1 MRIRILLLVA
11 LIATACSPSSTEPTT
26 TLQPEATSTTT
37 RAVTETTSTSSATT
51 TTGAP
56 VDPADTVFVGGT
68 VVTMDEAL
76 GTVEALAVSGGVIA
90 AVGSAADIEPFIG
103 SETEVIELGGRVVAP
118 GFVDAHTH
126 VLSDA
131 GGLAAGQREALR
143 VGITTLADAS
153 VEPGVYEAFVAAAGA
168 GELTIRTGMYL
179 TRNDVC
185 GSDVGDWYLEHPP
198 GETYGDRLWV
208 AGVKVFSDGSF
219 VCGAVAV
226 SETFLE
232 GYEPGPPFHD
242 VDTLSRWYRQADD
255 AGYQIITH
263 AQGDVAIERV
273 MDAYESV
280 IGDSGN
286 PLRHRIE
293 HNSIPRQE
301 ILPRYGELNLVP
313 TVFALTPACSPDAPW
328 TDFMKVNGDRPHM
341 IAAANPGLVVAWH
354 GDDPYVPPLA
364 PLTDLYMLV
373 TRDQVLD
380 DGTVCPA
387 PDWLVGG
394 AVPSVE
400 EAWKMMTIN
409 GAYAL
414 RMEESVGSLAP
425 GKLADVVVL
434 SDDPQSIPTGD
445 ILDIEVLVTMIGGD
459 IEYCSPTIPSLCP
472 DVGPPGDS
480 AASASASR
488 PGQGPDLAIDGWAAD
503 DSFWS
508 SGADAPQWFQY
519 TMPDPVVVTEIRAI
533 VFQNPPS
540 ETVHELEVLVAGEW
554 RLVET
559 WTGFTTTGDVLAWSP
574 STPVEDVEAFRITT
588 LSSESWPEWYE
599 VEFDTP

>member
-1 MRIRILLLVA
+1 MRTRLSLLVA
-11 LIATACSPSSTEPTT
+11 LIALLATACSPTATEPTT
-26 TLQPEATSTTT
+26 TLQPETTT
-37 RAVTETTSTSSATT
+37 TTAPVVTETTSTSSTT
-51 TTGAP
+51 TTTAP
-56 VDPADTVFVGGT
+56 PINPADTVFVGGT
-68 VVTMDEAL
+68 VVTMDETL
-76 GTVEALAVSGGVIA
+76 GTVEALAVSEGVIA
-90 AVGSAADIEPFIG
+90 AAGSAADIEPYVG
-103 SETEVIELGGRVVAP
+103 SETEVIELEGRVVAP

-131 GGLAAGQREALR
+131 GDLAAGQREALR

-153 VEPGVYEAFVAAAGA
+153 VEPGVYEAFVTAAEEGQ
-168 GELTIRTGMYL
+168 LTIRTGMYL

-185 GSDVGDWYLEHPP
+185 GSDMGDWYLEHPA

-232 GYEPGPPFHD
+232 GYEPEPPFHD
-242 VDTLSRWYRQADD
+242 VDTLSRWYQQAND

-263 AQGDVAIERV
+263 AQGDVAIEGV

-280 IGDSGN
+280 IGASGN

-301 ILPRYGELNLVP
+301 ILPRYGELNLGA

-328 TDFMKVNGDRPHM
+328 TDFMKTNGDRPHM
-341 IAAANPGLVVAWH
+341 IAAANPGLIVAWH

-387 PDWLVGG
+387 PEWLASG

-434 SDDPQSIPTGD
+434 SDDPQKIPTRE
-445 ILDIEVLVTMIGGD
+445 ILDIEV
-459 IEYCSPTIPSLCP
+459 
-472 DVGPPGDS
+472 
-480 AASASASR
+480 
-488 PGQGPDLAIDGWAAD
+488 
-503 DSFWS
+503 
-508 SGADAPQWFQY
+508 
-519 TMPDPVVVTEIRAI
+519 
-533 VFQNPPS
+533 
-540 ETVHELEVLVAGEW
+540 
-554 RLVET
+554 
-559 WTGFTTTGDVLAWSP
+559 
-574 STPVEDVEAFRITT
+574 
-588 LSSESWPEWYE
+588 
-599 VEFDTP
+599 